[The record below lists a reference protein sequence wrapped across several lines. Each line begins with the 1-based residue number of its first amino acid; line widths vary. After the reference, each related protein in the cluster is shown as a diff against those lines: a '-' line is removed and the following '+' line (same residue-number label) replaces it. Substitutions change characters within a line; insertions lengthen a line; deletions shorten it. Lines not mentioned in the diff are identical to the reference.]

1 MGTDELFKQIIYRG
15 KLYSEAVDNTLEL
28 KFKLGSKEAK
38 ENIDKIFK
46 NGFDENGMA
55 NVKDNDIAARALE
68 SARVGTFQNSLDDG
82 RLLNIGKAVNQIF

>member
-28 KFKLGSKEAK
+28 KFTLGSKEAN

-55 NVKDNDIAARALE
+55 NVKDNDIASKSIRKCE
-68 SARVGTFQNSLDDG
+68 SRNFS
-82 RLLNIGKAVNQIF
+82 K